1 MRKKVVRRAIGPIS
15 TYPRLEAIM
24 MREDGL
30 SNKSN
35 TGFTIVELVVVIV
48 IIGILSAVALPK
60 FVDLT
65 DDAHSASVEGT
76 GGAFASAVNVVHA
89 AWMAGGG
96 TSSVTSVTLEGAV
109 PVGVSS
115 TGWPENDNTP
125 VANDAQL
132 DSECVEVWN
141 SILSNPPSASTGTSA
156 DYQATV
162 ASPVCTYTL
171 QALAGRT
178 ITYNASTGAVV
189 ITAP

>member
-1 MRKKVVRRAIGPIS
+1 
-15 TYPRLEAIM
+15 M
-24 MREDGL
+24 MRTKGRNE
-30 SNKSN
+30 NAAA
-35 TGFTIVELVVVIV
+35 GFTIVELVVVIV

-89 AWMAGGG
+89 GWMAAGG

-109 PVGVSS
+109 PVGISS

-125 VANDAQL
+125 VANDTQL
-132 DSECVEVWN
+132 DTECVEVWN
-141 SILSNPPSASTGTSA
+141 SILTNPPSVSTGTSA

-162 ASPVCTYTL
+162 ASPVCTFAL
-171 QALAGRT
+171 QALAGRS
-178 ITYNASTGAVV
+178 ITYNSSTGAVV